1 MNWANLGRAV
11 AAIVLACSATAAW
24 SQAFPSKPIRVIVP
38 WPPGGG
44 TDIFARSIGQKL
56 TESWGQQ
63 VIVDNR
69 PGAAG
74 NIGAQLAAKAPAD
87 GYTLLLATITL
98 ATSPSLYKS
107 LGYDPLRDLEPV
119 TLIAGVPHLLV
130 VHPSL
135 PAKSVRELIA
145 LAKARPDELNYAS
158 AGTGSPFHLAAE
170 FFNLLAGV
178 KMNHVSY
185 KGGGPAVI
193 AVIGG
198 QVHVAFANLLAVLPH
213 VQAGKLRGLGITSA
227 TRSSAAPNLPTIAES
242 GLKGYDFTSWF
253 GMLAPA
259 GTPMDTVQKLNEGIV
274 MVLKSP
280 ELKERLTRDGAD
292 IVASTALE
300 FGAYMKSET
309 AKWAKVI
316 KEAGIRAE

>member
-1 MNWANLGRAV
+1 MNWAKLGRAI
-11 AAIVLACSATAAW
+11 AAIVLTCSTTAAW
-24 SQAFPSKPIRVIVP
+24 SQAFPSKPMRVIVP

-74 NIGAQLAAKAPAD
+74 NIGAQLASKAAAD

-119 TLIAGVPHLLV
+119 TLIAGVPHVLV

-135 PAKSVRELIA
+135 PVKSVRELIA
-145 LAKARPDELNYAS
+145 LAKARPGELNYAS
-158 AGTGSPFHLAAE
+158 AGIGSPFHLAAE
-170 FFNLLAGV
+170 LFNLLAGV

-185 KGGGPAVI
+185 KGGGPAVV

-198 QVHVAFANLLAVLPH
+198 QVQVTFANLLAVLPH
-213 VQAGKLRGLGITSA
+213 VQGGKLRALGITSA
-227 TRSSAAPNLPTIAES
+227 TRSSAAPSLPTIAES
-242 GLKGYDFTSWF
+242 GLKAYDFTSWF
-253 GMLAPA
+253 GMLTPA
-259 GTPMDTVQKLNEGIV
+259 GAPKDVVQKLNDGIV
-274 MVLKSP
+274 RVLKSP

-292 IVASTALE
+292 IIASTPQE
-300 FGAYMKSET
+300 FSAYMRSET
-309 AKWAKVI
+309 VKWAKVI

>member
-1 MNWANLGRAV
+1 MNWTSLGRAV

-56 TESWGQQ
+56 TETWHQQ

-69 PGAAG
+69 PGATG
-74 NIGAQLAAKAPAD
+74 NIGAQLATKAPAD

-98 ATSPSLYKS
+98 ATSPSLYKT

-135 PAKSVRELIA
+135 PVKNVRELIA
-145 LAKARPDELNYAS
+145 LAKARPGQLNYAS
-158 AGTGSPFHLAAE
+158 AGIGSPFHLAAE
-170 FFNLLAGV
+170 LFNLLAGV
-178 KMNHVSY
+178 KMTHVSY
-185 KGGGPAVI
+185 KGGGPAIV

-198 QVHVAFANLLAVLPH
+198 EVPVTFANLLAVLPH
-213 VQAGKLRGLGITSA
+213 VQAGKLRALGITSA
-227 TRSSAAPNLPTIAES
+227 TRSGAAPSLPTIAES

-259 GTPMDTVQKLNEGIV
+259 GTPKDIVQKLNEGTV
-274 MVLKSP
+274 AVLKSR

-292 IVASTALE
+292 LIASTSQQ
-300 FGAYMKSET
+300 FGTYLKSET
-309 AKWAKVI
+309 AKWDKVI
-316 KEAGIRAE
+316 KEAGIQAE